1 LKNIGSRWRNLA
13 DGLLRIETLEAQ
25 LLTEW
30 GQRLD
35 KAHKERQEAARQR
48 ALRRATLISALVV
61 ALLMLALSI
70 VLLRLAS
77 PQPRSCCALPSCF
90 LRYWPS
96 VEFYSYSE
104 ALTTLPG
111 TQ

>member
-1 LKNIGSRWRNLA
+1 VKPNL
-13 DGLLRIETLEAQ
+13 LLRSL
-25 LLTEW
+25 
-30 GQRLD
+30 QRYL
-35 KAHKERQEAARQR
+35 KSGTFERCFDSRYSIGQEAARQR
-48 ALRRATLISALVV
+48 ALRRGRATLISALVV